1 MIRNKE
7 MPSRRMEL
15 LQEGLTIQQGSNSN
29 IPYHGSVNTPIK
41 AEGKVIGY
49 LQDHTFIKPVLGSK
63 HRLKRPPAWAI
74 DAEAF
79 DREVE
84 PNATKIVV
92 RDRETGLEYHC
103 LVEVFDRLKAELDRG
118 FGRQYFLT
126 LNHWEVKGNGHHQL
140 GLWGGGDDGR

>member
-1 MIRNKE
+1 MN
-7 MPSRRMEL
+7 
-15 LQEGLTIQQGSNSN
+15 NSN
-29 IPYHGSVNTPIK
+29 MSYRGSVKAQIK

-49 LQDHTFIKPVLGSK
+49 LEDHTFVKPVLGSK
-63 HRLKRPPAWAI
+63 HRLRCPPAWAI

-79 DREVE
+79 DREVK

-118 FGRQYFLT
+118 FGKQYFLT
-126 LNHWEVKGNGHHQL
+126 LNHWEVSGNGHHQL
-140 GLWGGGDDGR
+140 SLWGGGDDGR

>member
-1 MIRNKE
+1 MYKE
-7 MPSRRMEL
+7 NALRRTSI
-15 LQEGLTIQQGSNSN
+15 LQEGLTIQQGNNSN
-29 IPYHGSVNTPIK
+29 IPYHRSVKTRIE
-41 AEGKVIGY
+41 AEGRVIGY
-49 LQDHTFIKPVLGSK
+49 LEDHTFIKPVLGSK
-63 HRLKRPPAWAI
+63 HRLRRPLAWAI

-79 DREVE
+79 DREVK

>member
-1 MIRNKE
+1 MYKE
-7 MPSRRMEL
+7 EAPETFEEVS
-15 LQEGLTIQQGSNSN
+15 GGSETGNAHGYTYSN
-29 IPYHGSVNTPIK
+29 THPEPVKTQIK
-41 AEGKVIGY
+41 AEGKIIGY
-49 LQDHTFIKPVLGSK
+49 LEDHSFIKPVLGSK

-79 DREVE
+79 DRKVK